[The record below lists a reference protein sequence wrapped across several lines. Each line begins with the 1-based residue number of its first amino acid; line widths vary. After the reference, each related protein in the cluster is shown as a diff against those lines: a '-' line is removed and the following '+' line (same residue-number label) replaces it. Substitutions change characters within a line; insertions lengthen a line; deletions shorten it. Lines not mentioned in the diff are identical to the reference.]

1 MRHKN
6 WVHTKWITELNVRG
20 ENYKTQKKMY
30 DMGWKSLFKQHIKST
45 NNKRRKQINQNS
57 SKLKMSLLESDT
69 IKVKRKPTE
78 LRKYAQIICL
88 ISDLSPQCINNSN
101 LMK

>member
-1 MRHKN
+1 
-6 WVHTKWITELNVRG
+6 
-20 ENYKTQKKMY
+20 MY
-30 DMGWKSLFKQHIKST
+30 DFGWKSLFKQHIKST

-57 SKLKMSLLESDT
+57 SKLKMSQLESDT

-78 LRKYAQIICL
+78 SRKYAQIIGL
-88 ISDLSPQCINNSN
+88 IRDLSPECINNSN